1 MQLEWCEGINRS
13 LVEGD
18 GATAAM
24 ENTRNVKS
32 PRVCDGGWV
41 WSVVDCDRNTEW
53 SLMKRRRRRG
63 KEGEKERKISQS
75 CARVSY
81 AFERA
86 RARDQRENGLQWTAL
101 VDVGARGFF
110 YKKLRDFKSQIT
122 CRKSFLSIT
131 SLEEEEGRINN

>member
-1 MQLEWCEGINRS
+1 MQLEWCEGIHRS

-53 SLMKRRRRRG
+53 SLMKRRRRG

-101 VDVGARGFF
+101 VDVGAMV
-110 YKKLRDFKSQIT
+110 
-122 CRKSFLSIT
+122 FL
-131 SLEEEEGRINN
+131 